1 MSSAVGRPLLTAR
14 RELAGCRAGRVTKGQ
29 GRGLPEL
36 RGLGRE
42 PEEAGEAGI
51 GRGRGV
57 PAQRRD
63 CYLQRLPLETS
74 AEYRPEHTWDETAEA
89 RESAT

>member
-1 MSSAVGRPLLTAR
+1 M
-14 RELAGCRAGRVTKGQ
+14 TKGQ

-51 GRGRGV
+51 RGGGGGGGGSSC
-57 PAQRRD
+57 AEKGLL
-63 CYLQRLPLETS
+63 CAETPLETS
-74 AEYRPEHTWDETAEA
+74 AEHRPEHTWDETADA